1 MPYYDSFD
9 ICEAHCVLEGDYNRD
24 GWLRERPSNQRRM
37 ESTSTQ
43 LHRMGFRGDW
53 SLCYGTLTENGK
65 AIYDALLVR
74 YGLYKLDEE

>member
-1 MPYYDSFD
+1 
-9 ICEAHCVLEGDYNRD
+9 
-24 GWLRERPSNQRRM
+24 
-37 ESTSTQ
+37 
-43 LHRMGFRGDW
+43 MGFRSDW